1 MALIQ
6 RIWLLSTAVPDF
18 SPRYGVT
25 LRDMQDRLIRLDVP
39 AVLNVLGEVFPKSGH
54 AAAADATGEMAGPP
68 TAASYEHENTE
79 IFAPMRALFDL
90 VRELGTAITHEVGA
104 FG

>member
-1 MALIQ
+1 MIQ

-39 AVLNVLGEVFPKSGH
+39 AVLAVLAEVFPRAGH
-54 AAAADATGEMAGPP
+54 AALPDETGEMAGPAR
-68 TAASYEHENTE
+68 AASYARENAE
-79 IFAPMRALFDL
+79 IFEPMRQLFGL